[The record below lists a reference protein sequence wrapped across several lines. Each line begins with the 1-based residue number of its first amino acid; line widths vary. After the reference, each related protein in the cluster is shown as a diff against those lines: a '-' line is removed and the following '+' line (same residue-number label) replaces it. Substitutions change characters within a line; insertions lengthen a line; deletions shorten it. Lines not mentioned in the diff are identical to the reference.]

1 MDLHLQ
7 DMVLQEIIVVKI
19 QEFMVIKVKVMEKI
33 ISIILREMLNL
44 SLKKSM
50 VGRLGAMMLIIQLQL
65 QIIIII

>member
-1 MDLHLQ
+1 
-7 DMVLQEIIVVKI
+7 MVLQEIIVVTI

-44 SLKKSM
+44 SKSM

-65 QIIIII
+65 QIIIIIII

>member
-1 MDLHLQ
+1 
-7 DMVLQEIIVVKI
+7 MVLQEIIVVKI
-19 QEFMVIKVKVMEKI
+19 QEFMVIKVMEKI

-44 SLKKSM
+44 RKSM

>member
-7 DMVLQEIIVVKI
+7 DMVLQEIIVVTI
-19 QEFMVIKVKVMEKI
+19 QEFMVIKVMEKI

-44 SLKKSM
+44 SKSM

>member
-7 DMVLQEIIVVKI
+7 DMVLQEIIVVTI
-19 QEFMVIKVKVMEKI
+19 QEFMVIKVVEKI
-33 ISIILREMLNL
+33 ISIILREMLR
-44 SLKKSM
+44 KSI

>member
-7 DMVLQEIIVVKI
+7 DMVLQEIIVVTI

-44 SLKKSM
+44 RKSM